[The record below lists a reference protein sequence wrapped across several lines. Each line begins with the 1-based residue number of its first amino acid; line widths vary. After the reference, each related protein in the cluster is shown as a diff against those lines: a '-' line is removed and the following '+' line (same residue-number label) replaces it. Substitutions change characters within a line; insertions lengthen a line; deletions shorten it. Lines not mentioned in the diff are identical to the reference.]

1 MSVDSGDRTKVF
13 PAIEKKHGQPIKY
26 FIDQLN
32 QLKNAKYPEQIAYL
46 RENHN
51 FSQAHA
57 NAVVMYVRGSKSSKR
72 HQSPSAYFQTLDPQ
86 ARKTAKAIFKIIQ
99 DKYPNLDLVIAWNHP
114 MLRSEKDYIFGLSS
128 TKSYLLINPFS
139 KDVLDKHIPRLKNY
153 KVNKHTIQIPFDWKI
168 NQSLLV
174 SLVKSRISE
183 LKQK

>member
-1 MSVDSGDRTKVF
+1 MPVDSGDRTKVF

-26 FIDQLN
+26 FITQLN
-32 QLKNAKYPEQIAYL
+32 QLKNARYPEQIAYL

-72 HQSPSAYFQTLDPQ
+72 HQNPAAYFQTLNPQ
-86 ARKTAKAIFKIIQ
+86 ARKTAKAIFKAIQ
-99 DKYPNLDLVIAWNHP
+99 DKNPNLDLVISWNQP
-114 MLRSEKDYIFGLSS
+114 MLKSETGYIFGLSS

-139 KDVLDKHIPRLKNY
+139 KDVLGKNLTKLKNY
-153 KVNKHTIQIPFDWKI
+153 KVNKHTIQIPFDWDI
-168 NQSLLV
+168 DTNLLF
-174 SLVKSRISE
+174 SLVKGRISE